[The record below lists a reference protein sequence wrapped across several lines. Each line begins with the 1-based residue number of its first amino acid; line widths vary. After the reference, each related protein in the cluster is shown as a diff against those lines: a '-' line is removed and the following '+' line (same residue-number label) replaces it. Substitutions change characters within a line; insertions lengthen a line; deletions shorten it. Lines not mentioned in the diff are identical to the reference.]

1 MARLLSSSPG
11 DAERE
16 RAVDLIAAAESGRH
30 DLRGLWVAAS
40 LAGLADVV
48 WWLPQPDDVA
58 LVWLAANM
66 SSLEG
71 RTELLAQVCEDM
83 DARGVPLSQVLIER
97 RDDPTVGPLEATGY
111 VHGATLAFWG
121 RAVEPEE
128 FEGAEALAGIGFK
141 PGQNE
146 DLFAETLGQ
155 TYIDSLD
162 IPDFT
167 PHRTPEQALACH
179 RAADGARPELW
190 NVYRS
195 GAETVGI
202 LLLADHPDHDAI
214 ELQYFGI
221 VPQYRGQG
229 WGRRLLSAALKTA
242 ADLGRSSVF
251 LAADITNHFAID
263 GYTRMGFSELSRRDV
278 YWRRGDVVKRQH

>member
-11 DAERE
+11 DVERE

-30 DLRGLWVAAS
+30 DLRGLWIAVS
-40 LAGLADVV
+40 PAGLADVV
-48 WWLPQPDDVA
+48 WWMPQPDDVA
-58 LVWLAANM
+58 LVWLAPDM
-66 SSLEG
+66 STVEG
-71 RTELLAQVCEDM
+71 RTGLLAHVSAEM
-83 DARGVPLSQVLIER
+83 DAKGVPLSQVLIER
-97 RDDPTVGPLEATGY
+97 RDDPAVGSLETAGY

-121 RAVEPEE
+121 RTVEPAE
-128 FEGAEALAGIGFK
+128 FVGVEAL
-141 PGQNE
+141 PGLRFQPGKN
-146 DLFAETLGQ
+146 DALFADVLGQ

-179 RAADGARPELW
+179 RAAEGARPELW
-190 NVYRS
+190 NVYQS

-221 VPQYRGQG
+221 VPKHRGQG
-229 WGRRLLSAALKTA
+229 WGRRLLSTALKTA
-242 ADLGRSSVF
+242 AELGRSSVF

-278 YWRRGDVVKRQH
+278 WWR

>member
-1 MARLLSSSPG
+1 LARLLSSSPG

-16 RAVDLIAAAESGRH
+16 RAAELIAAAESGRH
-30 DLRGLWVAAS
+30 DLHGLWFATS
-40 LAGLADVV
+40 PAGLEDVV
-48 WWLPQPDDVA
+48 WWMPQPDDVA
-58 LVWLAANM
+58 LVWLAADM
-66 SSLEG
+66 RSLEG
-71 RTELLAQVCEDM
+71 RTGLLARVCEDM
-83 DARGVPLSQVLIER
+83 DARAVPLSQVLIER
-97 RDDPTVGPLEATGY
+97 RADPTVGPLEATGY

-121 RAVEPEE
+121 RTVEPVE
-128 FEGAEALAGIGFK
+128 FAGVDVPPGIGFEPAK
-141 PGQNE
+141 NE
-146 DLFAETLGQ
+146 GLFAETLGQ

-167 PHRTPEQALACH
+167 PHRTPQQALACH

-202 LLLADHPDHDAI
+202 LLLADHSDHDAI

-221 VPQYRGQG
+221 VPKHRGQG
-229 WGRRLLSAALKTA
+229 WGRRLLLAALKTA

-263 GYTRMGFSELSRRDV
+263 GYTRMGFSELSRREV
-278 YWRRGDVVKRQH
+278 WWRRGDVVKRQH